1 MDKELKSFLE
11 ANFKGIDQRFTDLQA
26 NIDAK
31 VSPIKETVDRHTKD
45 IADLYEKDRHQ
56 VTECEDHRKDMEKEF
71 KEGKRWTAGQV
82 IAIVCCVAAIGGSW
96 IIAKFAG
103 G

>member
-1 MDKELKSFLE
+1 MDKELKSYLE
-11 ANFKGIDQRFTDLQA
+11 AKFEGIDQRFTSLQE

-56 VTECEDHRKDMEKEF
+56 VTACEQHRKDIDTDIKT
-71 KEGKRWTAGQV
+71 GRRWATGQF
-82 IAIVCCVAAIGGSW
+82 IAIILCFLGIGGGYVLTK
-96 IIAKFAG
+96 ILG
-103 G
+103 D